1 MAKKALSILICTEC
15 ENPLSVGSTG
25 SPQSGYCTTC
35 DYPPSMQDT
44 AIAFYCPGCRVE
56 LTKMRCGICGTEYE
70 R

>member
-1 MAKKALSILICTEC
+1 MAKKALPVLICTEC
-15 ENPLSVGSTG
+15 ENPLSG
-25 SPQSGYCTTC
+25 GYCTTC

-56 LTKMRCGICGTEYE
+56 LTKLRCGICGTEYE

>member
-1 MAKKALSILICTEC
+1 MAKKAFSVLICTEC
-15 ENPLSVGSTG
+15 ENPLSG
-25 SPQSGYCTTC
+25 GYCTTC

-56 LTKMRCGICGTEYE
+56 RKKMRCGICGTAYE